1 MAFPKDVPIT
11 DEGRDLIKHM
21 LHPDPEKRLELM
33 ELMELPY
40 SKYSDEDFIIKVEAN
55 KPVPVKEDQEEE
67 K

>member
-1 MAFPKDVPIT
+1 VAFPKDVQIT
-11 DEGRDLIKHM
+11 DEGKDLIKHM

-40 SKYSDEDFIIKVEAN
+40 SKYSDEEFIKIFEAT
-55 KPVPVKEDQEEE
+55 KPVPVKENQEEE